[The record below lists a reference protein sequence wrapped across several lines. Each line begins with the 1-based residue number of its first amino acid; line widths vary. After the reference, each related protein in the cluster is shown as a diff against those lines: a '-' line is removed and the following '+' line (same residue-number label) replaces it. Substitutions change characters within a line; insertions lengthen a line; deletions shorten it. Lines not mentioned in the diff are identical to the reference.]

1 MDRTEYLNL
10 CKRVSILLPT
20 IPDLLSKLPDECI
33 VEYDGTAYYPHGY
46 QLSFNDG
53 QAIHIAILHDLK
65 AHSVMSCPLDKVR
78 LKNLGVNSNKVE

>member
-20 IPDLLSKLPDECI
+20 IPYLLSKLPDECI
-33 VEYDGTAYYPHGY
+33 VEYDGTAYYPQGY
-46 QLSFNDG
+46 QLSFDEG
-53 QAIHIAILHDLK
+53 QTIHTAILHDLK

-78 LKNLGVNSNKVE
+78 LKKTTK